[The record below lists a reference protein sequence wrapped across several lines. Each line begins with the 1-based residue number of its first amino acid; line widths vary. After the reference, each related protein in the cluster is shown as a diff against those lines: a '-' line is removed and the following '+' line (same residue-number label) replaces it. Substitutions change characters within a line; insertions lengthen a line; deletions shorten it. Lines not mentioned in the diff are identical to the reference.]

1 LSGYDTYFKAFCD
14 YLKCGECSELA
25 KKVEKGQLSK
35 EAFYEAVLK
44 KHGTEKVE
52 QAHKYA
58 MSVVESMGKSKEK
71 KEEVKEEKKE
81 EKKAESSTQTKKETS
96 KAEQGASCPVCT
108 YTQDE
113 LEEAKKRQ
121 ALKVKSNLPNICLA
135 CVAGMT
141 LSIVKIMQDWY
152 TKDDRKKLDELRKK
166 IVDGEITVEDAL
178 VEMLKLPGAPEAL
191 DRILSDFNAVME
203 KAFERAANESEEFK
217 KWMEEKQKAMEA
229 A

>member
-14 YLKCGECSELA
+14 YLKCEECSELA

-35 EAFYEAVLK
+35 EAFYEEVLK

-58 MSVVESMGKSKEK
+58 MSVVEAAGRSGEK
-71 KEEVKEEKKE
+71 KEGGEKKQVE
-81 EKKAESSTQTKKETS
+81 QQKKKENT
-96 KAEQGASCPVCT
+96 KTQQEQGASCPVCT

-113 LEEAKKRQ
+113 LDEAKKRQ

-141 LSIVKIMQDWY
+141 LSIVRIMQDWY

-166 IVDGEITVEDAL
+166 IVEGEVTVEDAL

-203 KAFERAANESEEFK
+203 KAFERAANESEEFR